1 MSEYELYTLIKNED
15 DKECYIQF
23 QVIDDEELKWVGDN
37 GEPTEVLQQ
46 SGWSFQ
52 DDGDNK
58 LFSEFIKEAEQL
70 DLLKLT
76 EGMASGDV
84 LKIHDGLKIKRE

>member
-1 MSEYELYTLIKNED
+1 MCELYTLIKNED

-46 SGWSFQ
+46 SGWSTMNSLQ
-52 DDGDNK
+52 
-58 LFSEFIKEAEQL
+58 SS
-70 DLLKLT
+70 LKKQN
-76 EGMASGDV
+76 S
-84 LKIHDGLKIKRE
+84 